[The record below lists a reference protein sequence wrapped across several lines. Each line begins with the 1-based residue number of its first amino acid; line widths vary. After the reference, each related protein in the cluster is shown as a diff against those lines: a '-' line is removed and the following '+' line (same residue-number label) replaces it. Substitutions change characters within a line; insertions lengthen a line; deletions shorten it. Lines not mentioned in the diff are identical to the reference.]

1 MATHPAIQITG
12 IKQPLKLVQV
22 PTPEPRKNEVRVRIE
37 WVPSAPLDVYQ
48 VDAGLMV
55 QFPQGLGDSGV
66 GTVVAIGPGVEH
78 LRVGDQVFGFFF
90 HNEKEK
96 GQQIYV
102 TAPEHLF
109 GKVPPNMPL
118 AAVATVP
125 TNFCTAFLTL
135 SDKLGLELPWPR
147 STDFLPQN
155 QHTPILIWGAAT
167 SVGQFAV
174 QILKHWGYTNIIA
187 TASSK
192 HHEKIKKHGAKHV
205 LDYHEPN
212 AVDSILN
219 ILNTES
225 PAIPIRAFDCV
236 TSKSGSLQHIAKIAT
251 LPGSIVAAV
260 LPVVIRPPSHKEGVQ
275 LSADVNGEAS
285 WVPGVQVHSV
295 VSYTFEANA
304 FLRDHLFP
312 EIVPALLESGAIEP
326 NQYREIEGET
336 LLQRASTALDTLRSG
351 AFSGE
356 RLVWRVWTKEEYP
369 QYK

>member
-1 MATHPAIQITG
+1 
-12 IKQPLKLVQV
+12 
-22 PTPEPRKNEVRVRIE
+22 
-37 WVPSAPLDVYQ
+37 
-48 VDAGLMV
+48 
-55 QFPQGLGDSGV
+55 
-66 GTVVAIGPGVEH
+66 
-78 LRVGDQVFGFFF
+78 
-90 HNEKEK
+90 
-96 GQQIYV
+96 
-102 TAPEHLF
+102 
-109 GKVPPNMPL
+109 MPL

-205 LDYHEPN
+205 LDYQEPN

-260 LPVVIRPPSHKEGVQ
+260 LPVVIRPPSDKEGVQ

-295 VSYTFEANA
+295 VSYTFEAVCT
-304 FLRDHLFP
+304 LFP
-312 EIVPALLESGAIEP
+312 CP
-326 NQYREIEGET
+326 
-336 LLQRASTALDTLRSG
+336 
-351 AFSGE
+351 
-356 RLVWRVWTKEEYP
+356 RLVFLSGS
-369 QYK
+369 